1 MNRTVQTV
9 RTYRQTLEN
18 NRDWHTLPPY
28 YFFLLLACLL
38 ILYLCGTKGLS
49 ADTDPES
56 AEASPYREIKAT
68 RTETPPTID
77 GKLDDACWQDSA
89 KTGELIQFEPQRGEP
104 ATQPT
109 TIYLAYDA
117 NKLYVAFECFKT
129 DMNNLAANQ
138 TRRDSFFFSDDHVEI
153 LIDTFLDG
161 RNCYTFALNPLGTQ
175 TDRRLINEGANRRT
189 GQSSIGTA
197 ISWDC
202 DWQGQAAK
210 GTDSWTAEF
219 AIPFAELRF
228 SKKAEIATWG
238 INFWRNDEALAEEQT
253 WADLGERQY
262 AVSRFGRMT
271 DLPITDLVTKRPMKL
286 KPYSTLKPQ
295 VSQTS
300 DGEST
305 VEMKAD
311 AGIDLR
317 YPIKDFTI
325 DLTLNPDFAQ
335 IEADPDLV
343 NLSDIPLR
351 FPEKRPF
358 FLEGNELFQMPL
370 DLFYSRRV
378 EDLIGGGKVIGKFS
392 KYNLAFM
399 SAIAGPEN
407 PDKEIEAGE
416 LPLTNY
422 NYSVF
427 RLQREL
433 GKTSSVGFLGVN
445 KQRGS
450 AYDRA
455 GGMDAR
461 VQLPADVNLNLEYAR
476 EWKAGGL
483 DMADSTADDLIFVQL
498 DRRTNVFSL
507 DAVYA
512 DIGEHFNPETG
523 FVPRV
528 DRRGLMIRSR
538 YNKQYKG
545 ILERLRGEAEYER
558 LANHAGELTNHR
570 ARFSGLIGVKDVFFF
585 VGPEWYY
592 HVDDDNKPFTDRTV
606 RFFTGWFPPKY
617 VQIRN
622 TGSFGIRDDKD
633 TFFIRPEITIRPTAK
648 LSFEFILQRLH
659 EKEQDALQWQLSE
672 WTRRFI
678 VNYQFAQRMYVRT
691 SAEFTLEK
699 ERRVFALFAYEYRPE
714 SNFFIVYND
723 NRDVDGDT
731 ERIVFIKVA
740 HLLKTDLF

>member
-1 MNRTVQTV
+1 M
-9 RTYRQTLEN
+9 TLIAYL
-18 NRDWHTLPPY
+18 TLCV
-28 YFFLLLACLL
+28 LTSKALLAN
-38 ILYLCGTKGLS
+38 TDHASDATS
-49 ADTDPES
+49 AH
-56 AEASPYREIKAT
+56 REIKAA
-68 RTETPPTID
+68 RTETPPEID
-77 GKLDDACWQDSA
+77 GKLDDACWQNSA
-89 KTGELIQFEPQRGEP
+89 KTGNLIQFEPQRGEP

-109 TIYLAYDA
+109 TIYLVYDA

-138 TRRDSFFFSDDHVEI
+138 TRRDAFFFSDDHVEV

-189 GQSSIGTA
+189 GSSSIGTA

-202 DWQGQAAK
+202 DWQGQAAT
-210 GTDSWTAEF
+210 GTDRWTAEF

-228 SKKAEIATWG
+228 SKGSETATWG
-238 INFWRNDEALAEEQT
+238 INFWRNDEVPAEEQT

-262 AVSRFGRMT
+262 AVSRFGQLT
-271 DLPITDLVTKRPMKL
+271 DLPIADLVTKRPVKF
-286 KPYSTLKPQ
+286 KPYTTLKPQ
-295 VSQTS
+295 VTQP
-300 DGEST
+300 DGGET
-305 VEMKAD
+305 TTAVKAD
-311 AGIDLR
+311 AGLDLR

-399 SAIAGPEN
+399 GAVAGPEN
-407 PDKEIEAGE
+407 PDKEIEEGE
-416 LPLTNY
+416 LPLANY

-433 GKTSSVGFLGVN
+433 GKTSSVGMLGVN

-450 AYDRA
+450 TYDRA

-461 VQLPADVNLNLEYAR
+461 IQLPADVNLNLEYAR

-483 DMADSTADDLIFVQL
+483 EMIESTADDLIFVQL
-498 DRRTNVFSL
+498 ARRTNVFSV
-507 DAVYA
+507 DAIYA

-523 FVPRV
+523 FVPRI
-528 DRRGLMIRSR
+528 DRRGLVLTSR

-545 ILERLRGEAEYER
+545 ALERLRGEVEYER

-570 ARFSGLIGVKDVFFF
+570 LNVSGMLGVYNFFF
-585 VGPEWYY
+585 LLRPEWYY
-592 HVDDDNKPFTDRTV
+592 HINDDNQPFTDRTMG
-606 RFFTGWFPPKY
+606 FFAGWFPPKY

-622 TGSFGIRDDKD
+622 IGSFGIRDNKD

-659 EKEQDALQWQLSE
+659 EREPEAMQWRLSE

-678 VNYQFAQRMYVRT
+678 VNYQFAQRMYARA
-691 SAEFTLEK
+691 SAEFTLKK

-723 NRDVDGDT
+723 NRDVEGDT
-731 ERIVFIKVA
+731 ERIVFIKIA
-740 HLLKTDLF
+740 HLLKTNLF

>member
-1 MNRTVQTV
+1 MRT
-9 RTYRQTLEN
+9 RKARLGN
-18 NRDWHTLPPY
+18 
-28 YFFLLLACLL
+28 
-38 ILYLCGTKGLS
+38 LYLFTLVIYFTLYVLAGTAFP
-49 ADTDPES
+49 ADINHEP
-56 AEASPYREIKAT
+56 AETSTHREIKAI
-68 RTETPPTID
+68 RTETPPKID
-77 GKLDDACWQDSA
+77 GKLDDACWQNSA
-89 KTGELIQFEPQRGEP
+89 KTGGLIQFEPQRGEP

-129 DMNNLAANQ
+129 DMDNLAANQ
-138 TRRDSFFFSDDHVEI
+138 TRRDSFFFSDDHVEV

-161 RNCYTFALNPLGTQ
+161 RNCYAFALNPLSTQ
-175 TDRRLINEGANRRT
+175 TDQRFINEGANRRT
-189 GQSSIGTA
+189 GSSSIGTA

-202 DWQGQAAK
+202 NWEGQAAK
-210 GTDSWTAEF
+210 GADSWTAEF

-228 SKKAEIATWG
+228 SKGAETAIWG
-238 INFWRNDEALAEEQT
+238 INFWRNDEVPAEEQT

-262 AVSRFGRMT
+262 AVSKFGKLT
-271 DLPITDLVTKRPMKL
+271 DLPIADLVTKRPVKF
-286 KPYSTLKPQ
+286 KPYATLKPQ
-295 VSQTS
+295 ISQP
-300 DGEST
+300 DNGET
-305 VEMKAD
+305 TLEVKPD
-311 AGIDLR
+311 AGLDLR
-317 YPIKDFTI
+317 YPIKDFTV

-399 SAIAGPEN
+399 GAVAGPEN
-407 PDKEIEAGE
+407 PDKEIKKGE
-416 LPLTNY
+416 LPLANY

-433 GKTSSVGFLGVN
+433 GKTSSVGLLGVN

-450 AYDRA
+450 TYDRA
-455 GGMDAR
+455 GGVDAR

-483 DMADSTADDLIFVQL
+483 NMADSTADNLIFVQL
-498 DRRTNVFSL
+498 ARRTNVFSL

-523 FVPRV
+523 FIPRV
-528 DRRGLMIRSR
+528 DRRGLVIRSR

-545 ILERLRGEAEYER
+545 TLERLRGEAEYER

-570 ARFSGLIGVKDVFFF
+570 ARFSGLLGVNNFFF
-585 VGPEWYY
+585 LLGPEWYY
-592 HVDDDNKPFTDRTV
+592 HVNDDNKPFTDRTV
-606 RFFTGWFPPKY
+606 RFFAGWFPPKY

-622 TGSFGIRDDKD
+622 TGSFGVRDNKN

-659 EKEQDALQWQLSE
+659 ERAPAATQWQLSE

-678 VNYQFAQRMYVRT
+678 VNYQFAQRMYARA

-723 NRDVDGDT
+723 NRDIDGDT
-731 ERIVFIKVA
+731 ERIVFIKIA
-740 HLLKTDLF
+740 HLLKTNLF

>member
-1 MNRTVQTV
+1 MQIIKTRFGNLCLFTVV
-9 RTYRQTLEN
+9 AYLTL
-18 NRDWHTLPPY
+18 
-28 YFFLLLACLL
+28 CLCSL
-38 ILYLCGTKGLS
+38 RKLE
-49 ADTDPES
+49 ANTDY
-56 AEASPYREIKAT
+56 ASPETLANRKIEAT
-68 RTETPPTID
+68 RAETPPIID
-77 GKLDDACWQDSA
+77 GKLDDACWKSSA
-89 KTGELIQFEPQRGEP
+89 KTGGLIQFEPLRGES

-109 TIYLAYDA
+109 TIYVAYDA

-129 DMNNLAANQ
+129 DMSNLAANQ
-138 TRRDSFFFSDDHVEI
+138 TRRDSFFFSDDHVEV

-161 RNCYTFALNPLGTQ
+161 RNCYAFALNALGTQ
-175 TDRRLINEGANRRT
+175 TDRRLTNEGANRRT
-189 GQSSIGTA
+189 GSSTIGTA

-202 DWQGQAAK
+202 DWEGKARK
-210 GTDSWTAEF
+210 ETDRWTAEF

-228 SKKAEIATWG
+228 SKGTETATWG
-238 INFWRNDEALAEEQT
+238 INFWRNDEVPAEEQT

-262 AVSRFGRMT
+262 AVSRFGKLT
-271 DLPITDLVTKRPMKL
+271 NLPITDLVTKRPTKF
-286 KPYSTLKPQ
+286 KPYATLKPQ
-295 VSQTS
+295 VLQPNE
-300 DGEST
+300 GET
-305 VEMKAD
+305 ETGVKAD
-311 AGIDLR
+311 AGLDLR
-317 YPIKDFTI
+317 YPIKDFTV

-343 NLSDIPLR
+343 NLTDIPLR

-399 SAIAGPEN
+399 GAVAGPEN

-416 LPLTNY
+416 LPLANY

-427 RLQREL
+427 RLQREI

-450 AYDRA
+450 IYDRA
-455 GGMDAR
+455 GGLDAR
-461 VQLPADVNLNLEYAR
+461 VQLPADMNLNLEYAR
-476 EWKAGGL
+476 QWKAGGL
-483 DMADSTADDLIFVQL
+483 EMTENTADDLVFVQL
-498 DRRTNVFSL
+498 ARRTNVFSL

-523 FVPRV
+523 FIPRI
-528 DRRGLMIRSR
+528 DRRGLVIRSR

-545 ILERLRGEAEYER
+545 TLERLRGEAEYER

-570 ARFSGLIGVKDVFFF
+570 ARFSGLIGVKDFFF
-585 VGPEWYY
+585 LIGPEWYY
-592 HVDDDNKPFTDRTV
+592 HVNDDNQPFTDRTV
-606 RFFTGWFPPKY
+606 RFFAGWFPPKY

-622 TGSFGIRDDKD
+622 TGSFGVRDNKD

-648 LSFEFILQRLH
+648 LSFELILQRLH
-659 EKEQDALQWQLSE
+659 EREPEAMEWHLSE

-678 VNYQFAQRMYVRT
+678 VNYQFAQRMYARA

-723 NRDVDGDT
+723 NRDVVGDT

>member
-1 MNRTVQTV
+1 MRTLKARLRNR
-9 RTYRQTLEN
+9 Y
-18 NRDWHTLPPY
+18 
-28 YFFLLLACLL
+28 FLLLLAYLL
-38 ILYLCGTKGLS
+38 IRHLCGTQGLP
-49 ADTDPES
+49 ADTDPEPAEIS
-56 AEASPYREIKAT
+56 AHRAIKAV
-68 RTETPPTID
+68 RTEKPPEID
-77 GKLDDACWQDSA
+77 GKLDDVCWKNSA
-89 KTGELIQFEPQRGEP
+89 KTGGLIQFEPQRGEP

-109 TIYLAYDA
+109 NIYLAYDA
-117 NKLYVAFECFKT
+117 NKLYVAFECFKQ

-161 RNCYTFALNPLGTQ
+161 RNCYAFALNALGTQ
-175 TDRRLINEGANRRT
+175 TDRRLINEGANRRS
-189 GQSSIGTA
+189 GQSNIGTA

-210 GTDSWTAEF
+210 AEDRWTAEF

-228 SKKAEIATWG
+228 SKKTETAVWG
-238 INFWRNDEALAEEQT
+238 INFWRNDEAPAEEQT

-262 AVSRFGRMT
+262 AVSKFGRLI
-271 DLPITDLVTKRPMKL
+271 DLPITDLVTKRPVKF
-286 KPYSTLKPQ
+286 KPYATLKPQ
-295 VSQTS
+295 ASQPS
-300 DGEST
+300 DSDTTFE
-305 VEMKAD
+305 VKPD

-392 KYNLAFM
+392 QYNLAFVG
-399 SAIAGPEN
+399 AVAGPEN

-416 LPLTNY
+416 LPLADY

-450 AYDRA
+450 KYDRA
-455 GGMDAR
+455 GGLDAR
-461 VQLPADVNLNLEYAR
+461 IRLPADLNLNLEYAR

-483 DMADSTADDLIFVQL
+483 DMAAPTADDLIFVQL

-523 FVPRV
+523 FIPRV
-528 DRRGLMIRSR
+528 GRRGLVIRSR

-545 ILERLRGEAEYER
+545 LLERLRGEAEYER
-558 LANHAGELTNHR
+558 LANHTGELTNHR

-585 VGPEWYY
+585 FGPEWYY
-592 HVDDDNKPFTDRTV
+592 HVNEDNQPFTDRTV

-622 TGSFGIRDDKD
+622 TGSFGVRDDKD

-648 LSFEFILQRLH
+648 LSFEFVLQRLH

-723 NRDVDGDT
+723 NRNIDGDT

-740 HLLKTDLF
+740 HLLKTTLF

>member
-1 MNRTVQTV
+1 MQTIKARFGNLCLFTVV
-9 RTYRQTLEN
+9 VYLTL
-18 NRDWHTLPPY
+18 
-28 YFFLLLACLL
+28 C
-38 ILYLCGTKGLS
+38 LCGLRKLE
-49 ADTDPES
+49 ANTDY
-56 AEASPYREIKAT
+56 ASPETLANRKIEAT
-68 RTETPPTID
+68 HAETPPIID
-77 GKLDDACWQDSA
+77 GKLDDACWKSSA
-89 KTGELIQFEPQRGEP
+89 KTGGLIQFEPLRGES

-109 TIYLAYDA
+109 TIYIAYDA

-129 DMNNLAANQ
+129 DMSNLAANQ
-138 TRRDSFFFSDDHVEI
+138 TRRDSFFFSDDHVEV

-161 RNCYTFALNPLGTQ
+161 RNCYAFALNALGTQ
-175 TDRRLINEGANRRT
+175 TDRRLTNEGANRRT
-189 GQSSIGTA
+189 GSSTIGTA

-202 DWQGQAAK
+202 DWEGKARK
-210 GTDSWTAEF
+210 ETDRWTAEF

-228 SKKAEIATWG
+228 SKGTETATWG
-238 INFWRNDEALAEEQT
+238 INFWRNDEVPAEEQT

-262 AVSRFGRMT
+262 AVSRFGKLT
-271 DLPITDLVTKRPMKL
+271 NLPITDLVTKRPTKF
-286 KPYSTLKPQ
+286 KPYATLKPQ
-295 VSQTS
+295 VLRPNE
-300 DGEST
+300 GET
-305 VEMKAD
+305 ETGVKAD
-311 AGIDLR
+311 AGLDLR
-317 YPIKDFTI
+317 YPIKDFTV

-343 NLSDIPLR
+343 NLTDIPLR

-370 DLFYSRRV
+370 DLFYSRQV

-399 SAIAGPEN
+399 GAVAGPEN

-416 LPLTNY
+416 LPLANY

-427 RLQREL
+427 RLQREI

-450 AYDRA
+450 IYDRA
-455 GGMDAR
+455 GGLDAR
-461 VQLPADVNLNLEYAR
+461 VQLPADMNLNLEYAR
-476 EWKAGGL
+476 QWKAGGL
-483 DMADSTADDLIFVQL
+483 EMTESTADDLVFVQL
-498 DRRTNVFSL
+498 ARRTNVFSL

-523 FVPRV
+523 FIPRI
-528 DRRGLMIRSR
+528 DRRGLVIRSR

-545 ILERLRGEAEYER
+545 TLERLRGEAEYER

-570 ARFSGLIGVKDVFFF
+570 ARFSGLIGVKDFFF
-585 VGPEWYY
+585 LIGPEWYY
-592 HVDDDNKPFTDRTV
+592 HVNDDNQPFTDRTV
-606 RFFTGWFPPKY
+606 RFFAGWFPPKY

-622 TGSFGIRDDKD
+622 TGSFGVRDNKD

-659 EKEQDALQWQLSE
+659 EREPEAMEWHLSE

-678 VNYQFAQRMYVRT
+678 VNYQFAQRMYARA

-723 NRDVDGDT
+723 NRDVAGDT

>member
-1 MNRTVQTV
+1 MRSI
-9 RTYRQTLEN
+9 RA
-18 NRDWHTLPPY
+18 WFSSPY
-28 YFFLLLACLL
+28 LILTAYLIFCLCESKTLLADT
-38 ILYLCGTKGLS
+38 GTEPPEIS
-49 ADTDPES
+49 ANRVIQ
-56 AEASPYREIKAT
+56 AI
-68 RTETPPTID
+68 RTETPPNID
-77 GKLDDACWQDSA
+77 GKLDDACWQNSA
-89 KTGELIQFEPQRGEP
+89 KTGDLIQFEPQRGEP
-104 ATQPT
+104 ASQPT
-109 TIYLAYDA
+109 TIYLTYDA
-117 NKLYVAFECFKT
+117 NNLYVAFECFKT
-129 DMNNLAANQ
+129 DMNNLAANM
-138 TRRDSFFFSDDHVEI
+138 TRRDSFFFSDDHVEV

-228 SKKAEIATWG
+228 SKNTDIATWG
-238 INFWRNDEALAEEQT
+238 INFWRNDESPAEEQT

-262 AVSRFGRMT
+262 AVSKFGQLT
-271 DLPITDLVTKRPMKL
+271 DLPISGLVTKRPVKFKPYGTLNPQILETKEGETTTAL
-286 KPYSTLKPQ
+286 KP
-295 VSQTS
+295 
-300 DGEST
+300 
-305 VEMKAD
+305 D
-311 AGIDLR
+311 AGLDIR
-317 YPIKDFTI
+317 YPIADFTV

-370 DLFYSRRV
+370 DLFYSRQV
-378 EDLIGGGKVIGKFS
+378 EDLHGGGKVIGKFS

-399 SAIAGPEN
+399 QAYAGSEN
-407 PDKEIEAGE
+407 PDKEVEADE
-416 LPLTNY
+416 LPIANY

-433 GKTSSVGFLGVN
+433 GKTSSVGLLGVN
-445 KQRGS
+445 KQRGNT
-450 AYDRA
+450 YDRA
-455 GGMDAR
+455 GGVDAR
-461 VQLPADVNLNLEYAR
+461 IQLPADTSLNLEYAT

-483 DMADSTADDLIFVQL
+483 EMDENTMDDLVFVQL
-498 DRRTNVFSL
+498 ARRTNVFSL
-507 DAVYA
+507 DAIYA
-512 DIGEHFNPETG
+512 DIGGHFNPETG

-528 DRRGLMIRSR
+528 DRRGIVIRSR

-545 ILERLRGEAEYER
+545 TFERLRGEAEYER
-558 LANHAGELTNHR
+558 LANHAGDLTNHR
-570 ARFSGLIGVKDVFFF
+570 ASFSGLLGVKDFFF
-585 VGPEWYY
+585 LVGPEWYY
-592 HVDDDNKPFTDRTV
+592 HVDEDNKPFTDKTA
-606 RFFTGWFPPKY
+606 RFFAGWFPPKY

-622 TGSFGIRDDKD
+622 TGRVGVRDNKD

-648 LSFEFILQRLH
+648 LSFELVFQRLH
-659 EKEQDALQWQLSE
+659 EKQPDATAWELSE
-672 WTRRFI
+672 WTRRFV
-678 VNYQFAQRMYVRT
+678 VNYQFAQRMYARA
-691 SAEFTLEK
+691 SAELTLEK

-723 NRDVDGDT
+723 NRDVEGDT
-731 ERIVFIKVA
+731 ERIVFIKLA
-740 HLLKTDLF
+740 YLLKTDLF

>member
-1 MNRTVQTV
+1 MRTIKARLQNR
-9 RTYRQTLEN
+9 
-18 NRDWHTLPPY
+18 
-28 YFFLLLACLL
+28 YFFNLLASL
-38 ILYLCGTKGLS
+38 ILCLCGANGLP
-49 ADTDPES
+49 ADTDTES
-56 AEASPYREIKAT
+56 TEASAHRTIRAS
-68 RTETPPTID
+68 RTETPPKID
-77 GKLDDACWQDSA
+77 GKLDDACWQNSA

-129 DMNNLAANQ
+129 DMDNLAANQ

-161 RNCYTFALNPLGTQ
+161 RNCYAFALNALGTQ
-175 TDRRLINEGANRRT
+175 TDRRLINEGANRRS
-189 GQSSIGTA
+189 GQSNIGTA

-202 DWQGQAAK
+202 DWQGQATK
-210 GTDSWTAEF
+210 GTDRWTAEF

-228 SKKAEIATWG
+228 SKKSETATWG
-238 INFWRNDEALAEEQT
+238 INFWRNDEAFAEEQT

-262 AVSRFGRMT
+262 AVSRFGRLT
-271 DLPITDLVTKRPMKL
+271 DLPITDLVTKRPLKF
-286 KPYSTLKPQ
+286 KPYATLKPQ
-295 VSQTS
+295 VSQPS
-300 DGEST
+300 DSET
-305 VEMKAD
+305 TFEMKPD
-311 AGIDLR
+311 TGIDLR

-399 SAIAGPEN
+399 GAIAGPEN
-407 PDKEIEAGE
+407 PDEEVETGE
-416 LPLTNY
+416 LPLANY

-450 AYDRA
+450 KYDRA
-455 GGMDAR
+455 GGLDAR
-461 VQLPADVNLNLEYAR
+461 IRLPADVNLNMEYAR

-483 DMADSTADDLIFVQL
+483 DMDDSTADNLIFVQL

-528 DRRGLMIRSR
+528 DRRGLVIRSR

-570 ARFSGLIGVKDVFFF
+570 ARLSGLIGVKDVFFF
-585 VGPEWYY
+585 LGPEWYY
-592 HVDDDNKPFTDRTV
+592 HVNDDNQPFTDRTM

-622 TGSFGIRDDKD
+622 TGSFGIREGKD

-648 LSFEFILQRLH
+648 LSFELILQRLH
-659 EKEQDALQWQLSE
+659 EKEQDASQWQLSQ

-678 VNYQFAQRMYVRT
+678 VNYQFAQRMYART

>member
-1 MNRTVQTV
+1 MLT
-9 RTYRQTLEN
+9 
-18 NRDWHTLPPY
+18 
-28 YFFLLLACLL
+28 
-38 ILYLCGTKGLS
+38 
-49 ADTDPES
+49 
-56 AEASPYREIKAT
+56 IKARFGNICVLSVLVSLTLCLCSLRKSAANTDDEPPETLANRKIEAT
-68 RTETPPTID
+68 RAEIPPIID
-77 GKLDDACWQDSA
+77 GKLDDACWKSSA
-89 KTGELIQFEPQRGEP
+89 KTGGLIQFEPLRGES

-109 TIYLAYDA
+109 TIYVAYDA

-129 DMNNLAANQ
+129 DMSNLAANQ
-138 TRRDSFFFSDDHVEI
+138 TRRDSFFFSDDHVEV

-161 RNCYTFALNPLGTQ
+161 RNCYAFALNALGTQ
-175 TDRRLINEGANRRT
+175 TDRRLTNEGANRRT
-189 GQSSIGTA
+189 GSSTIGTA

-202 DWQGQAAK
+202 DWEGKAAK
-210 GTDSWTAEF
+210 ETDRWTAEF

-228 SKKAEIATWG
+228 SKGTETATWG
-238 INFWRNDEALAEEQT
+238 INFWRNDEAPAEEQT

-262 AVSRFGRMT
+262 AVSRFGKLT
-271 DLPITDLVTKRPMKL
+271 NLPITDLVTKRPAKF
-286 KPYSTLKPQ
+286 KPYTTLKPQ
-295 VSQTS
+295 VLQPNE
-300 DGEST
+300 GET
-305 VEMKAD
+305 ETGVKAD
-311 AGIDLR
+311 AGLDLR

-399 SAIAGPEN
+399 GAVAGPEN

-416 LPLTNY
+416 LPLANY

-427 RLQREL
+427 RLQREI

-450 AYDRA
+450 IYDRA
-455 GGMDAR
+455 GGLDAR
-461 VQLPADVNLNLEYAR
+461 VQLPADMNLNLEYAR
-476 EWKAGGL
+476 QWKAGGL
-483 DMADSTADDLIFVQL
+483 KMTESTADDLVFVQL
-498 DRRTNVFSL
+498 ARRTNVFSL

-523 FVPRV
+523 FIPRI
-528 DRRGLMIRSR
+528 DRRGLVIRSR

-545 ILERLRGEAEYER
+545 TLERLRGEAEYER

-570 ARFSGLIGVKDVFFF
+570 ARFSGLIGVKDFFF
-585 VGPEWYY
+585 LVGPEWYY
-592 HVDDDNKPFTDRTV
+592 HVNDDNQPFTDRTV
-606 RFFTGWFPPKY
+606 RFFAGWFPPKY

-622 TGSFGIRDDKD
+622 TGSFGVRDNKD

-659 EKEQDALQWQLSE
+659 ERAPEAMAWDLSE

-678 VNYQFAQRMYVRT
+678 VNYQFAQRMYARA

-723 NRDVDGDT
+723 NRDVAGDT

>member
-1 MNRTVQTV
+1 MRSIKAQFKNLYAFSVIV
-9 RTYRQTLEN
+9 SLIHCLCGLSTLEAKAN
-18 NRDWHTLPPY
+18 NESSDP
-28 YFFLLLACLL
+28 LAV
-38 ILYLCGTKGLS
+38 
-49 ADTDPES
+49 
-56 AEASPYREIKAT
+56 REIEAI
-68 RTETPPTID
+68 RAEVPPTID
-77 GKLDDACWQDSA
+77 GKLDDSCWKNSA
-89 KTGELIQFEPQRGEP
+89 KTGELIQFEPQRGKS

-109 TIYLAYDA
+109 TIYVAYDE

-138 TRRDSFFFSDDHVEI
+138 TRRDAFFFSDDHVEV

-175 TDRRLINEGANRRT
+175 TDRRLTNEGANRRT
-189 GQSSIGTA
+189 GSSSIGTA

-202 DWQGQAAK
+202 DWEGKAAK
-210 GTDSWTAEF
+210 ETDKWVAEF

-228 SKKAEIATWG
+228 SKASQTATWG
-238 INFWRNDEALAEEQT
+238 INFWRNDEVPAEEQT
-253 WADLGERQY
+253 WTDLGERQY
-262 AVSRFGRMT
+262 AVSRFGRLT
-271 DLPITDLVTKRPMKL
+271 NLPISELITKRPVKF
-286 KPYSTLKPQ
+286 KPYATLKPQ
-295 VSQTS
+295 ALQPN
-300 DGEST
+300 DGET
-305 VEMKAD
+305 ETAVKTD
-311 AGIDLR
+311 AGLDLR
-317 YPIKDFTI
+317 YPIKDFTV
-325 DLTLNPDFAQ
+325 DLTVNPDFAQ

-378 EDLIGGGKVIGKFS
+378 EDLIGGGKAIGKFS

-399 SAIAGPEN
+399 GAVAGPEDA
-407 PDKEIEAGE
+407 DKELEAGE
-416 LPLTNY
+416 LPLANY
-422 NYSVF
+422 NYAVF
-427 RLQREL
+427 RLQREV
-433 GKTSSVGFLGVN
+433 GRTSSIGVLAVN
-445 KQRGS
+445 KQRGR

-461 VQLPADVNLNLEYAR
+461 IQLPADLNLNLEYAR

-483 DMADSTADDLIFVQL
+483 EMIDNTADDLIFLQL
-498 DRRTNVFSL
+498 VRRSNVFSV
-507 DAVYA
+507 DAIYA

-528 DRRGLMIRSR
+528 DRRGFVLNSR

-545 ILERLRGEAEYER
+545 TLERLRGEAEYER
-558 LANHAGELTNHR
+558 LANHTGELTNHR
-570 ARFSGLIGVKDVFFF
+570 ARFSGLIGVRDLFFF
-585 VGPEWYY
+585 LGPEWYY
-592 HVDDDNKPFTDRTV
+592 HINEDNIPFTDRTV
-606 RFFTGWFPPKY
+606 RFFAGWFPPKY

-622 TGSFGIRDDKD
+622 TSSFGVRDNKD

-659 EKEQDALQWQLSE
+659 EREPETTQWQLSE

-678 VNYQFAQRMYVRT
+678 VNYQFAQRMYARA
-691 SAEFTLEK
+691 SAEFTVEK

-723 NRDVDGDT
+723 NRDVEGNT
-731 ERIVFIKVA
+731 ERLVFIKVA
-740 HLLKTDLF
+740 HLLKTNLF

>member
-1 MNRTVQTV
+1 MQTIKARFGNLCLFTVV
-9 RTYRQTLEN
+9 VYLTL
-18 NRDWHTLPPY
+18 
-28 YFFLLLACLL
+28 CLCSL
-38 ILYLCGTKGLS
+38 RKLE
-49 ADTDPES
+49 ANTDY
-56 AEASPYREIKAT
+56 ASPETLANRKIEAT
-68 RTETPPTID
+68 RAETPPIID
-77 GKLDDACWQDSA
+77 GKLDDACWKSSA
-89 KTGELIQFEPQRGEP
+89 KTGGLIQFEPLRGES

-109 TIYLAYDA
+109 TIYIAYDA

-129 DMNNLAANQ
+129 DMSNLAANQ
-138 TRRDSFFFSDDHVEI
+138 TRRDSFFFSDDHVEV

-161 RNCYTFALNPLGTQ
+161 RNCYAFALNALGTQ
-175 TDRRLINEGANRRT
+175 TDRRLTNEGANRRT
-189 GQSSIGTA
+189 GSSTIGTA

-202 DWQGQAAK
+202 DWEGKARK
-210 GTDSWTAEF
+210 ETDRWTAEF

-228 SKKAEIATWG
+228 SKGTETATWG
-238 INFWRNDEALAEEQT
+238 INFWRNDEVPAEEQT

-262 AVSRFGRMT
+262 AVSRFGKLT
-271 DLPITDLVTKRPMKL
+271 NLPITDLVTKRPTKF
-286 KPYSTLKPQ
+286 KPYATLKPQ
-295 VSQTS
+295 VLRPNE
-300 DGEST
+300 GET
-305 VEMKAD
+305 ETGVKAD
-311 AGIDLR
+311 AGLDLR
-317 YPIKDFTI
+317 YPIKDFTV

-343 NLSDIPLR
+343 NLTDIPLR

-399 SAIAGPEN
+399 GAVAGPEN

-416 LPLTNY
+416 LPLANY

-427 RLQREL
+427 RLQREI

-450 AYDRA
+450 IYDRA
-455 GGMDAR
+455 GGLDAR
-461 VQLPADVNLNLEYAR
+461 VQLPADMNLNLEYAR
-476 EWKAGGL
+476 QWKAGGL
-483 DMADSTADDLIFVQL
+483 EMTENTADDLVFVQL
-498 DRRTNVFSL
+498 ARRTNVFSL

-523 FVPRV
+523 FIPRI
-528 DRRGLMIRSR
+528 DRRGLVIRSR

-545 ILERLRGEAEYER
+545 TLERLRGEAEYER

-570 ARFSGLIGVKDVFFF
+570 ARFSGLIGVKDFFF
-585 VGPEWYY
+585 LIGPEWYY
-592 HVDDDNKPFTDRTV
+592 HVNEDNQPFTDRTV
-606 RFFTGWFPPKY
+606 RFFAGWFPPKY

-622 TGSFGIRDDKD
+622 TGSFGVRDNKD

-659 EKEQDALQWQLSE
+659 EREPEAMEWHLSE

-678 VNYQFAQRMYVRT
+678 VNYQFAQRMYARA

-723 NRDVDGDT
+723 NRDVAGDT